1 MTYVKNKSI
10 ILLHLKL
17 MIVAIDECKTK
28 TDAAECEAST
38 NAFVFQMMLFYHALH
53 FHRTV

>member
-28 TDAAECEAST
+28 TDAAECEASKCI
-38 NAFVFQMMLFYHALH
+38 FVPNDVLSRSPFPQTSL
-53 FHRTV
+53 T